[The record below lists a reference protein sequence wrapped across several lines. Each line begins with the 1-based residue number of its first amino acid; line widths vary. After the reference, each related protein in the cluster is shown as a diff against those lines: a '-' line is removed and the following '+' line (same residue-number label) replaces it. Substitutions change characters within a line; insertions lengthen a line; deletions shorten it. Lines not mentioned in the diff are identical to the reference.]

1 MSESNENILT
11 GEKKRVAVHTL
22 GCRLN
27 FSETGS
33 ISQGFADRGYEIVP
47 FGEEAEVTFI
57 NTCTVTDDA
66 DSSCR
71 SLIRKAHRSSPE
83 GKIVVAGC
91 YAQMDPKTISGM
103 QGVDLVLGT
112 SEKYKVFD
120 YLGEEEEQVVA
131 VDKTNLFWGA
141 STSPADNHTRAFLKI
156 QDGCNYVCS
165 FCIIPQARGRSRT
178 ITVDQAVS
186 EAQALVENGFKEIVL
201 TGVNIGE
208 YESTSGEK
216 LTDLVRRILAIE
228 GLKRLRLSSVEPNT
242 ITDELLDVLE
252 ASDKFMDHF
261 HIPMQS
267 GCDEILTSM
276 KRKYDVA
283 FYKEIINKI
292 LLRFPNAAIGA
303 DMIVG
308 YPGETE
314 EQFKETY
321 NLAKELPITHF
332 HVFPYSKRKGTIA
345 ARSENH
351 IHQAVKKER
360 SRALHMFGEAKL
372 AMLSEDMV
380 GTSTEVLFERR
391 NKEGFFGGYSTN
403 FVKVFVKTDSDLKNE
418 IRRVHLTSFRDGKL
432 YGELIQ

>member
-1 MSESNENILT
+1 
-11 GEKKRVAVHTL
+11 
-22 GCRLN
+22 
-27 FSETGS
+27 
-33 ISQGFADRGYEIVP
+33 
-47 FGEEAEVTFI
+47 
-57 NTCTVTDDA
+57 
-66 DSSCR
+66 
-71 SLIRKAHRSSPE
+71 
-83 GKIVVAGC
+83 
-91 YAQMDPKTISGM
+91 
-103 QGVDLVLGT
+103 
-112 SEKYKVFD
+112 
-120 YLGEEEEQVVA
+120 
-131 VDKTNLFWGA
+131 
-141 STSPADNHTRAFLKI
+141 
-156 QDGCNYVCS
+156 
-165 FCIIPQARGRSRT
+165 
-178 ITVDQAVS
+178 
-186 EAQALVENGFKEIVL
+186 
-201 TGVNIGE
+201 
-208 YESTSGEK
+208 
-216 LTDLVRRILAIE
+216 
-228 GLKRLRLSSVEPNT
+228 
-242 ITDELLDVLE
+242 
-252 ASDKFMDHF
+252 
-261 HIPMQS
+261 MQS

-345 ARSENH
+345 ARSEYH
-351 IHQAVKKER
+351 IHQSVKKER

-403 FVKVFVKTDSDLKNE
+403 FVKVFVKTDSELKNE